1 MYNSLEIEGTKL
13 DRNDVVAILK
23 ETFEASSVE
32 VAALTDTGDSNVA
45 VTLSQWFK
53 ALHAGNAGLDH
64 EHWDRAVCRT
74 ATLAAAARRD
84 PVRDLSGVALFLK
97 RHTAS
102 GEDQTWTARHYNEEF
117 EKIPELKEL
126 TK

>member
-1 MYNSLEIEGTKL
+1 MLG
-13 DRNDVVAILK
+13 ILM

-32 VAALTDTGDSNVA
+32 VTNSTDTSDSNMPT
-45 VTLSQWFK
+45 TLSQWFK
-53 ALHAGNAGLDH
+53 ALHAGNAGLDR

-74 ATLAAAARRD
+74 ATLAAAARLD

-97 RHTAS
+97 RHTAR